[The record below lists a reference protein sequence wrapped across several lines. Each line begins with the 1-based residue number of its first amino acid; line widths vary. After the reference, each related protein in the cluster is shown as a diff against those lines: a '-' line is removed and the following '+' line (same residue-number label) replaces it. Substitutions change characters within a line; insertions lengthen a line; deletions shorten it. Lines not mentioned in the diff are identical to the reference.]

1 MSSFISKWSVTQR
14 LCFSF
19 IIVIL
24 VGSLILSQP
33 FTHYN
38 NAPQTSYFDH
48 LFNVVSMVCVTGLSV
63 FAVGD
68 VYNGIGQVIVM
79 LLMQIGGLG
88 LVTLIAISSYALHRK
103 INLSDQS
110 LLQSALSRDSG
121 QDLKKFLYLVY
132 RFTFV
137 VETLAALIL
146 MIDFIPRFG
155 LGHGIFNAIFLAI
168 SAFCNAGFDNFGSSS
183 LQNYATDPIVN
194 FTIISL
200 IIAGGLGFGVWQD
213 IITCFKNY
221 LSERPKRIS
230 ALFRP
235 LSTQSRLV
243 LKTTTIILIIGT
255 VLSWLLEVNN
265 PKTIANLSPAQQF
278 MTSLFQTVTMRTAG
292 FATINYESAN
302 PATNFLYMIQMIMGG
317 APGGTAGGI
326 KITVIAII
334 ALLFK
339 AELSGQTEVTF
350 HNRTIDNRIIKQT
363 LTIIIFFFSLMITG
377 FLLLLIVEK
386 TVNPFRLLF
395 EVSSA
400 IATVGVSMNLTPD
413 LSSAGRVI
421 IMILM
426 FIGRVGPI
434 TVLLSLLQKKEKT
447 IRYAKANISVG

>member
-14 LCFSF
+14 LSFSF

-33 FTHYN
+33 FTHYS

-213 IITCFKNY
+213 IIECFKNY

-230 ALFRP
+230 TLFRP

-243 LKTTTIILIIGT
+243 LKTTAIILIIGT

-350 HNRTIDNRIIKQT
+350 HHRTIDNRIIKQT

-377 FLLLLIVEK
+377 FLLLLMVEK
-386 TVNPFRLLF
+386 AVNPFRLLF

>member
-1 MSSFISKWSVTQR
+1 MSTFISKWSVTQR
-14 LCFSF
+14 LSFSF

-24 VGSLILSQP
+24 IGSLILSQP
-33 FTHYN
+33 FTHYA

-48 LFNVVSMVCVTGLSV
+48 LFNVTSMVCVTGLSV

-88 LVTLIAISSYALHRK
+88 LVTLIAISSYVLHRK
-103 INLSDQS
+103 MNLSDQS

-121 QDLKKFLYLVY
+121 QDLKRFLYMVY
-132 RFTFV
+132 QFTFII
-137 VETLAALIL
+137 ESLAALIL

-155 LGHGIFNAIFLAI
+155 LGHGIFNAMFLAI

-183 LQNYATDPIVN
+183 LQHYATNPIIN
-194 FTIISL
+194 FTIIGL

-213 IITCFKNY
+213 IIQCIKNY
-221 LSERPKRIS
+221 LSERPKRLS
-230 ALFRP
+230 TLFRP
-235 LSTQSRLV
+235 LSNQSRLV
-243 LKTTTIILIIGT
+243 LKTTTIILVIGT
-255 VLSWLLEVNN
+255 LLSWLLEWNN
-265 PKTIANLSPAQQF
+265 TKTIGNLSPSKQF
-278 MTSLFQTVTMRTAG
+278 MASLFQTVTMRTAG
-292 FATINYESAN
+292 FATIDYENAN
-302 PATNFLYMIQMIMGG
+302 PATNFLYMIQMVMGG
-317 APGGTAGGI
+317 SPGGTAGGI
-326 KITVIAII
+326 KVTVVAII

-350 HNRTIDNRIIKQT
+350 HHRTIDNRIIKQT
-363 LTIIIFFFSLMITG
+363 LTIIIFFFSLMMAG

-386 TVNPFRLLF
+386 TVNPFKLLF

-400 IATVGVSMNLTPD
+400 IATVGVSMNVTAD
-413 LSSAGRVI
+413 LSTSGRII

-426 FIGRVGPI
+426 FIGRVGPV

-447 IRYAKANISVG
+447 IHYAKANISVG